1 MNRDPRRAR
10 RKQWLNRLVS
20 LARCRG
26 DRRPRGVIVSEL
38 EDRSDQISR
47 AFNEAH
53 RDRETSETIVQRG
66 HHYRLADLHEGEIL
80 TRGLAFIHPALRV

>member
-1 MNRDPRRAR
+1 M
-10 RKQWLNRLVS
+10 LS
-20 LARCRG
+20 LARRHG
-26 DRRPRGVIVSEL
+26 DKRPGLVILSEA
-38 EDRSDQISR
+38 ERRSDQISR
-47 AFNEAH
+47 AFDEAH